1 MRAPPFP
8 KIYRTNVVYEGSLA
22 QWRAR
27 FAAKCAISSVA
38 GVGAPAFVERTIAGW
53 VTTLWWGV
61 SPGWE
66 PRPSLSGAQRRE
78 GRDHT
83 ACVAGVGA
91 PAFVE
96 RGWPPI
102 CGTSPGPCR
111 RGGSP
116 GLR

>member
-38 GVGAPAFVERTIAGW
+38 GVGAPAFVER
-53 VTTLWWGV
+53 L
-61 SPGWE
+61 
-66 PRPSLSGAQRRE
+66 
-78 GRDHT
+78 
-83 ACVAGVGA
+83 GA
-91 PAFVE
+91 PVTIGDDE
-96 RGWPPI
+96 
-102 CGTSPGPCR
+102 TCR